1 MTTGIPTQPLT
12 AAAFLF
18 GDSEQDSVDAL
29 AHALREHGVLG
40 TLGEGVAKLSRA
52 GRNAANDQVATV
64 AHGLLD
70 LDLGGLVIAAW
81 GKYAD
86 LMAAAKR
93 TFATPDSS
101 EVVELA
107 THTITSAHRPYV
119 ELLVNDAHV
128 ATVHFELA
136 VKFVVKAL
144 VATVQHG
151 RLVAVHSG
159 DCDVTATLAAESRQ
173 LAKREAHLQLPLLAR
188 LDGGIP
194 LLHDIEA
201 PPAAVSVQFEG
212 EDQLSLV
219 GQRPPGPPVHPRPSK
234 PESQPEPEPEPD
246 SSTS

>member
-1 MTTGIPTQPLT
+1 MTTAISTQPLT

-18 GDSEQDSVDAL
+18 GDTKEDSVDAL
-29 AHALREHGVLG
+29 AHALHEQGVLG

-52 GRNAANDQVATV
+52 GRNAANDQIATV

-86 LMAAAKR
+86 LMTAAKR

-107 THTITSAHRPYV
+107 THTITSAHHPYV

-159 DCDVTATLAAESRQ
+159 DCDVTATLAAEGRQ
-173 LAKREAHLQLPLLAR
+173 LAKRETHLEVPLLVR
-188 LDGGIP
+188 LGGGIP

-201 PPAAVSVQFEG
+201 PPTSVSVELEQE
-212 EDQLSLV
+212 
-219 GQRPPGPPVHPRPSK
+219 
-234 PESQPEPEPEPD
+234 
-246 SSTS
+246 

>member
-1 MTTGIPTQPLT
+1 MTTVIPTQPLT

-18 GDSEQDSVDAL
+18 GDAKENSVDAL
-29 AHALREHGVLG
+29 AHALHEHGVLG
-40 TLGEGVAKLSRA
+40 ALGEGVTKLSRA
-52 GRNAANDQVATV
+52 GRNAANDQIATV

-107 THTITSAHRPYV
+107 THTITSAHHPFV

-136 VKFVVKAL
+136 VKFVVKGL
-144 VATVQHG
+144 VAAVQHG

-159 DCDVTATLAAESRQ
+159 DCDVTATVAAEGRQ
-173 LAKREAHLQLPLLAR
+173 LAKREAHLQLPLLVR
-188 LDGGIP
+188 LGGGIP
-194 LLHDIEA
+194 LLHDLET
-201 PPAAVSVQFEG
+201 PPAAVSVEL
-212 EDQLSLV
+212 E
-219 GQRPPGPPVHPRPSK
+219 
-234 PESQPEPEPEPD
+234 E
-246 SSTS
+246 

>member
-1 MTTGIPTQPLT
+1 MITAVPTQHLT

-18 GDSEQDSVDAL
+18 GDIKKDSIDAL
-29 AHALREHGVLG
+29 GHALHEHGVLG
-40 TLGEGVAKLSRA
+40 ALGEGVTRLSRA
-52 GRNAANDQVATV
+52 GRNAANDQIAAV

-86 LMAAAKR
+86 LMAAAER

-107 THTITSAHRPYV
+107 THTITSAHHPFV
-119 ELLVNDAHV
+119 ELLVNDAPV

-136 VKFVVKAL
+136 VEFVVKAL

-151 RLVAVHSG
+151 RLVAVHAG
-159 DCDVTATLAAESRQ
+159 DCDVTATVEAEGRQ
-173 LAKREAHLQLPLLAR
+173 LAKREAHLQLPLLVR
-188 LDGGIP
+188 LGGGIP

-201 PPAAVSVQFEG
+201 PSTSVSVER
-212 EDQLSLV
+212 E
-219 GQRPPGPPVHPRPSK
+219 
-234 PESQPEPEPEPD
+234 EE
-246 SSTS
+246 

>member
-1 MTTGIPTQPLT
+1 MTTTIPTQPLT

-18 GDSEQDSVDAL
+18 NDTEDSVDAL
-29 AHALREHGVLG
+29 AHALQEQGVLG
-40 TLGEGVAKLSRA
+40 ALGEGVTKLSRA
-52 GRNAANDQVATV
+52 GRNAANDQVAAL

-86 LMAAAKR
+86 LTAAAKR

-107 THTITSAHRPYV
+107 THTITSTHRPFV
-119 ELLVNDAHV
+119 ELLVNDVHV
-128 ATVHFELA
+128 ATVRFELA

-151 RLVAVHSG
+151 RLVAVHAG
-159 DCDVTATLAAESRQ
+159 DCDVTATLAAEGRQ
-173 LAKREAHLQLPLLAR
+173 LAKREAHLQLPVLVR
-188 LDGGIP
+188 LGGGIP

-201 PPAAVSVQFEG
+201 PPMSLSVQ
-212 EDQLSLV
+212 
-219 GQRPPGPPVHPRPSK
+219 
-234 PESQPEPEPEPD
+234 PD
-246 SSTS
+246 E